1 MENLSRE
8 DIILRI
14 EKLRNRVNE
23 LSLGLK
29 KYKDELDVRY
39 KFAEE
44 LGIKKEENSSTQEI
58 IDELES
64 YVNKANEIKEKF
76 NSKELDN
83 EDEQVKILNNILYLD
98 DVRFGSINELIEE
111 SKELSNKQYTNKIAQ
126 RANQLIRN
134 EELRCMDEKIT
145 ELSRKPSFIDKI
157 TGRDKLK
164 RLLLENYSLRRN
176 EVVNKKYIPEDRS
189 ILEIINITKNC
200 GFKSEDIEEFIS
212 RISSKYKLDAL
223 VENSLVPLQKK
234 NKIPFFSNK
243 EYMQKLVIEN
253 NTMMERLEENR
264 KKTKPFTEFTFS
276 NEVLKNNILSLELFG
291 YNNIINEVI

>member
-83 EDEQVKILNNILYLD
+83 EDEQVKILNNIL
-98 DVRFGSINELIEE
+98 
-111 SKELSNKQYTNKIAQ
+111 
-126 RANQLIRN
+126 
-134 EELRCMDEKIT
+134 
-145 ELSRKPSFIDKI
+145 
-157 TGRDKLK
+157 
-164 RLLLENYSLRRN
+164 
-176 EVVNKKYIPEDRS
+176 
-189 ILEIINITKNC
+189 
-200 GFKSEDIEEFIS
+200 
-212 RISSKYKLDAL
+212 
-223 VENSLVPLQKK
+223 
-234 NKIPFFSNK
+234 
-243 EYMQKLVIEN
+243 
-253 NTMMERLEENR
+253 
-264 KKTKPFTEFTFS
+264 
-276 NEVLKNNILSLELFG
+276 
-291 YNNIINEVI
+291 